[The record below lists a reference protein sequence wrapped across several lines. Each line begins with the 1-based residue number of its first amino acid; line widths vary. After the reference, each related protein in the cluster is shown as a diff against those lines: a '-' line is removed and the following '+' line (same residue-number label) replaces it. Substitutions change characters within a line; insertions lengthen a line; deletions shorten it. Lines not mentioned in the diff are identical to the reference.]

1 MDNVKG
7 FNVDFLKQA
16 LESDT
21 ELKKK
26 LTSIAREKE
35 VDELKKLMY
44 KTSNDQDNEV
54 YGRPNDPSKMKTYQK
69 FIPYGGGVNNY
80 KYNNMENEVYY
91 YRDNKKWLQ
100 QPIWTV
106 WSLSI
111 SQLYSFPWKINLSS
125 VLLKALHSRHCEA
138 FITTVH

>member
-1 MDNVKG
+1 MQPFDSKFVL
-7 FNVDFLKQA
+7 DFLSDELFIGEGDLKFISWNDFDKA

-44 KTSNDQDNEV
+44 KTSNDQENEV
-54 YGRPNDPSKMKTYQK
+54 YGRPNDQSKMKTYQK
-69 FIPYGGGVNNY
+69 FIPYGGATNY

-91 YRDNKKWLQ
+91 YRDDKK
-100 QPIWTV
+100 
-106 WSLSI
+106 
-111 SQLYSFPWKINLSS
+111 
-125 VLLKALHSRHCEA
+125 
-138 FITTVH
+138 